1 MYGLVK
7 VVGDDSLR
15 QAKYILIESKK
26 GSVDIRANLL
36 KLGLEINEGRK
47 AEIFYIDGNTK
58 ERVYVW
64 SETPYVKLNRET
76 KKGLNMTLNNNA
88 VELGDALER
97 IIENSKCD
105 ANIAKKKI
113 SK

>member
-58 ERVYVW
+58 ERVYV
-64 SETPYVKLNRET
+64 SRLSTPRVRRQPAVHKTALYLSSRRLRNKQLVETQSFL
-76 KKGLNMTLNNNA
+76 
-88 VELGDALER
+88 
-97 IIENSKCD
+97 
-105 ANIAKKKI
+105 
-113 SK
+113 